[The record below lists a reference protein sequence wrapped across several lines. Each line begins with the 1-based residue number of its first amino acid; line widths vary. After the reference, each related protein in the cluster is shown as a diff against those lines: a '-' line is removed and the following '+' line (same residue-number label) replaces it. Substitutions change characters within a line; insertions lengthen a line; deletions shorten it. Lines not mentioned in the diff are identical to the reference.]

1 MHLCFS
7 TPCCQHLLL
16 HTLRQLSRLIIEA
29 SVTYFYGNSK
39 LTRIHMYFMTY
50 HGNIVMAV
58 AMATIILNDTL
69 ILETYVG
76 ISSAV

>member
-1 MHLCFS
+1 
-7 TPCCQHLLL
+7 
-16 HTLRQLSRLIIEA
+16 
-29 SVTYFYGNSK
+29 
-39 LTRIHMYFMTY
+39 MYFMTH

-58 AMATIILNDTL
+58 AMATIILSDTL